1 MSVCLVLTTPNLYL
15 VENVM
20 NFDFTDFRL
29 FLNIA
34 ETKNLTRA
42 AEKTF
47 LSVPAAS
54 TRIKNLENLLGLKLL
69 ERFSHG
75 VELTEVGL
83 IYLKYGKSIFN
94 EIERLK
100 GDLSLHN
107 KKIQG
112 KLSIVANTTAIAE
125 YIPIALSE
133 YLVSHPNVDVNLRE
147 SLSEE
152 IVDLVTDKRA
162 DFGIISGDIDTK
174 KLEVMPLVSSK
185 LILIAPKKHPLLKH
199 ERVSFL
205 DILEHSIVALHE
217 GSAIHVFL
225 TRLSQQTNKKLSLRV
240 QVSSYDAICQM
251 VAVGAGVG
259 VVPFVT
265 FERLKQIHP
274 NIGYRDIDELW
285 AERSFKVCA
294 NDFTEL
300 SRFANDFIECL
311 KSHIF

>member
-1 MSVCLVLTTPNLYL
+1 
-15 VENVM
+15 M

-54 TRIKNLENLLGLKLL
+54 TRIKNLENLIGLKLL

-83 IYLKYGKSIFN
+83 IYLKYGKSIFH

-100 GDLSLHN
+100 GDLYDHN
-107 KKIQG
+107 KKIKG

-125 YIPIALSE
+125 YIPMALSE
-133 YLVSHPNVDVNLRE
+133 YLVSHPNVDINLSE
-147 SLSEE
+147 SLSEDV
-152 IVDLVTDKRA
+152 VDKVADRRA
-162 DFGIISGDIDTK
+162 DFGVISGDIDTK
-174 KLEVMPLVSSK
+174 KLQTTPLVSSK

-199 ERVSFL
+199 KKVTLL
-205 DILEHSIVALHE
+205 DIMQYSVVALHE

-225 TRLSQQTNKKLSLRV
+225 TRLSRQTDEKLNLRV

-251 VAVGAGVG
+251 VAAGAGVA
-259 VVPFVT
+259 VIPLVT
-265 FERLKQIHP
+265 FERLRKIHP
-274 NIGYRDIDELW
+274 NIEYRNIDEVW
-285 AERSFKVCA
+285 AERSFQICA
-294 NDFTEL
+294 NDFSEL
-300 SRFANDFIECL
+300 SRFASDFIACL
-311 KSHIF
+311 QSHVF

>member
-1 MSVCLVLTTPNLYL
+1 
-15 VENVM
+15 M

-54 TRIKNLENLLGLKLL
+54 TRIKNLENLIGLKLL

-83 IYLKYGKSIFN
+83 IYLKYGKSIFH

-100 GDLSLHN
+100 GDLYDHN
-107 KKIQG
+107 KKIKG

-125 YIPIALSE
+125 YIPMALSE
-133 YLVSHPNVDVNLRE
+133 YLVSHPNVDINLSE
-147 SLSEE
+147 SLSED
-152 IVDLVTDKRA
+152 IVDIVMDRRA
-162 DFGIISGDIDTK
+162 DFGVISGDIDTK
-174 KLEVMPLVSSK
+174 KLQTVPLVSSK

-199 ERVSFL
+199 GKVTLL
-205 DILEHSIVALHE
+205 DIMRYSVVALHE

-225 TRLSQQTNKKLSLRV
+225 TRLSQQTDEKLNVRV

-251 VAVGAGVG
+251 VAVGAGVA
-259 VVPFVT
+259 VIPFVT
-265 FERLKQIHP
+265 FERLRKIHP
-274 NIGYRDIDELW
+274 NLEYRNIDEVW
-285 AERSFKVCA
+285 AERSFQICA
-294 NDFTEL
+294 NDFSEL
-300 SRFANDFIECL
+300 SKFASDFIACIQ
-311 KSHIF
+311 SHVF